1 MNTSELL
8 NRFGFSG
15 FRQGQEQV
23 VDRILGGDSAL
34 AVFPTGAGKSLCYQL
49 PALGLSGLTV
59 VISPLIALMKDQ
71 EDFLKGKGIP
81 AARLDSTL
89 TREESRRII
98 GDAISGTLKILMVSV
113 ERLRNE
119 IFREQLKRMNLSLLV
134 VDEAHCIS
142 EWGHNFRPDYLKIP
156 EYKAFYKIPQVL
168 LLTATATPKVA
179 QDICEKFGMGEE
191 SVVRTGFFRPNLHLQ
206 VMPAATFAE
215 KRGALIEAMREA
227 PQGPAIVYTTLQ
239 KGAEAVASFLAE
251 NGFPCEAYH
260 AGLKPEVRTSIQN
273 RFMEG
278 SLPCVA
284 ATIAFGMGI
293 DKSNIR
299 KVIHFDPPKSI
310 EGYSQEIGRAGRDG
324 AESAC
329 TLIGSR
335 DGIHTLENFVYGDT
349 PSKESIFGLISEI
362 ASHPER
368 SWEVRQYELSRHLDM
383 RPLPLKTLL
392 VYLELFGVVKP
403 VRVFF
408 ENYAFKYERP
418 KEAIIGAFQGERRAF
433 VDAIFGLSADKK
445 VWSYPDMQA
454 IGETTGSPRERILSA
469 LTWFEE
475 QGMITLKSGRAVD
488 VFEILQQRIDV
499 PALTDRLHELFCR
512 KEVTEVA
519 RIHQVLDLADG
530 TTCLA
535 QALSAYFGEPLA
547 VPCGTC
553 SVCRGTHRP
562 IPPAPGAQDLSSLR
576 LQNVAGPFVSE
587 LSNRDPRLIAKFL
600 CGIPSPSLARTR
612 GEKGFAALETEP
624 FHEVVAWCERELGR
638 GE

>member
-1 MNTSELL
+1 MNKSELL
-8 NRFGFSG
+8 KRFGFSG
-15 FRQGQEQV
+15 FRQGQEPV
-23 VDRILGGDSAL
+23 VDRILGGESAL

-49 PALGLSGLTV
+49 PALGLPGLTV

-71 EDFLKGKGIP
+71 EDFLKSKGIP

-89 TREESRRII
+89 PREASRRIL
-98 GDAISGTLKILMVSV
+98 GEAMAGTLKILMVSV

-119 IFREQLKRMNLSLLV
+119 IFREQLKRMRLSLLV

-156 EYKAFYKIPQVL
+156 EYKAYYKIPQVL
-168 LLTATATPKVA
+168 LLTATATPRVA
-179 QDICEKFGMGEE
+179 QDICEKFGMGRD

-206 VMPAATFAE
+206 VLPAAGFGE
-215 KRGALIEAMREA
+215 KRDQLLAAMGEA

-239 KGAEAVASFLAE
+239 KGAERAAAFLSE

-260 AGLKPEVRTSIQN
+260 AGLDPEARASIHN
-273 RFMEG
+273 RFMDG

-293 DKSNIR
+293 DKSDIR

-324 AESAC
+324 EPSTC

-335 DGIHTLENFVYGDT
+335 DGVHTLENFVYGDT
-349 PSKESIFGLISEI
+349 PSKKSIDGLMREI
-362 ASHPER
+362 ASHGER
-368 SWEVRQYELSRHLDM
+368 QWEVRQYELSRHLDI

-392 VYLELFGVVKP
+392 VYLELFGVIKP
-403 VRVFF
+403 LRVFF

-433 VDAIFGLSADKK
+433 VEAIVRQSADKK

-454 IGETTGSPRERILSA
+454 IGETTGSPRERILTA
-469 LTWFEE
+469 LSWFEE
-475 QGMITLKSGRAVD
+475 QGMITLKQGRAVD

-499 PALTDRLHELFCR
+499 LALTDRLFDLFSR
-512 KEVTEVA
+512 KEKTEVA
-519 RIHQVLDLADG
+519 RIHQILDLADRD
-530 TTCLA
+530 TCLA
-535 QALSAYFGEPLA
+535 QGLSAYFGEPLDS
-547 VPCGTC
+547 PCGTC
-553 SVCRGTHRP
+553 SVCRGAHRP
-562 IPPAPGAQDLSSLR
+562 IPSAPPIRDLATLN
-576 LQNVAGPFVSE
+576 LGEIAGPFVFK
-587 LSNRDPRLIAKFL
+587 LSTRDPRQIAKFL
-600 CGIPSPSLARTR
+600 CGIPSPSLARAR
-612 GEKGFAALETEP
+612 KEKGFAALETEP
-624 FHEVVAWCERELGR
+624 FHGVVAWCERELGV
-638 GE
+638 

>member
-1 MNTSELL
+1 MDKSELL

-15 FRQGQEQV
+15 FRQGQERV
-23 VDRILGGDSAL
+23 VDRILGGESAL

-49 PALGLSGLTV
+49 PALGLNGLTL

-89 TREESRRII
+89 TKEESRRII
-98 GDAISGTLKILMVSV
+98 GEAISGTLKILMVSV

-119 IFREQLKRMNLSLLV
+119 IFREQLKRMTLSLLV

-156 EYKAFYKIPQVL
+156 EYKAYYKIPQVL
-168 LLTATATPKVA
+168 LLTATATPQVA
-179 QDICEKFGMGEE
+179 QDICGKFGMGEE
-191 SVVRTGFFRPNLHLQ
+191 SCVRTGFYRPNLHLQ
-206 VMPAATFAE
+206 VMPAASFGE
-215 KRGALIEAMREA
+215 KRGKLLEAMCQE
-227 PQGPAIVYTTLQ
+227 PSGPSIIYTTLQ
-239 KGAEAVASFLAE
+239 KGAEAAATFLSE

-260 AGLKPEVRTSIQN
+260 AGLDPETRASIQD
-273 RFMEG
+273 RFMAG
-278 SLPCVA
+278 TLPSVA

-335 DGIHTLENFVYGDT
+335 EGLHTLENFVYGDT
-349 PSKESIFGLISEI
+349 PSRESIHALLSEI

-368 SWEVRQYELSRHLDM
+368 HWEVRQFELSKHLDM

-392 VYLELFGVVKP
+392 VYLELFGVIKP
-403 VRVFF
+403 LRVFF

-418 KEAIIGAFQGERRAF
+418 KEAIVGAFQGERRAF
-433 VDAIFGLSADKK
+433 VEAIVLGSADKK

-454 IGETTGSPRERILSA
+454 IGEKTGSPRERILTA
-469 LTWFEE
+469 LSWFEE
-475 QGMITLKSGRAVD
+475 QGMITLKQGRAVD
-488 VFEILQQRIDV
+488 VFEILQQEIDV
-499 PALTDRLHELFCR
+499 PALTEHLYDLFSR

-519 RIHQVLDLADG
+519 RIHQIIDLADQN
-530 TTCLA
+530 TCLP
-535 QALSAYFGEPLA
+535 QALSTYFGEPLSA
-547 VPCGTC
+547 PCGFC
-553 SVCRGTHRP
+553 SVCKGVYRP
-562 IPPAPGAQDLSSLR
+562 LPPAPSVQDLSSLR
-576 LQNVAGPFVSE
+576 LMDLAGPFVSK
-587 LSNRDPRLIAKFL
+587 LTDKNPRLIAKFL

-612 GEKGFAALETEP
+612 KEKGFAALETEP
-624 FHEVVAWCERELGR
+624 FHDVVAWCERELGK
-638 GE
+638 G

>member
-8 NRFGFSG
+8 GRFGFTG
-15 FRQGQEQV
+15 FRHGQEQV
-23 VDRILGGDSAL
+23 VDRILGGASAL

-49 PALGLSGLTV
+49 PALALPGVTL

-89 TREESRRII
+89 TREESSRII
-98 GDAISGTLKILMVSV
+98 GDAISGRLKILMVSV

-119 IFREQLKRMNLSLLV
+119 IFRQQLQRMQLSLLV

-156 EYKAFYKIPQVL
+156 EYKAFYQIPQVL
-168 LLTATATPKVA
+168 LLTATATPQVA
-179 QDICEKFGMGEE
+179 QDICQKFGMGED
-191 SVVRTGFFRPNLHLQ
+191 STVRTGFFRPNLHLQ
-206 VMPAATFAE
+206 VMPAANFGE
-215 KRGALIEAMREA
+215 KRARLLDAMRQD

-239 KGAEAVASFLAE
+239 KGAEGIASFLSE

-260 AGLKPEVRTSIQN
+260 AGLDPDTRASIQN

-278 SLPCVA
+278 SLPSVA

-324 AESAC
+324 EVSNC
-329 TLIGSR
+329 TFIGSR
-335 DGIHTLENFVYGDT
+335 EGIHTLENFVYGDT
-349 PSKESIFGLISEI
+349 PSKESIRTLLTEI
-362 ASHPER
+362 ASHPDR
-368 SWEVRQYELSRHLDM
+368 QWEVRQYELSKLLDM

-392 VYLELFGVVKP
+392 VYLELSGVIKP
-403 VRVFF
+403 LRVFF

-418 KEAIIGAFQGERRAF
+418 KEALSSSFQGERRAF
-433 VDAIFGLSADKK
+433 VDTIISESADKK

-454 IGETTGSPRERILSA
+454 ICEKTGSPRDRILTA

-475 QGMITLKSGRAVD
+475 QGMITLKQGRAVD
-488 VFEILQQRIDV
+488 VFEILQPNIDV
-499 PALTDRLHELFCR
+499 TALTDKLYDLFSR
-512 KEVTEVA
+512 KEITEVG
-519 RIHQVLDLADG
+519 RIHSILDLADRNA
-530 TTCLA
+530 CLA
-535 QALSAYFGEPLA
+535 QALSTYFGEPL
-547 VPCGTC
+547 PSGCGVC
-553 SVCRGTHRP
+553 SACRGTHRP
-562 IPPAPGAQDLSSLR
+562 LPPAPAVKELSTLR
-576 LQNVAGPFVSE
+576 LHDVAGSFVSK
-587 LSNRDPRLIAKFL
+587 LANRDPRLIAKFL

-612 GEKGFAALETEP
+612 KEQGFAALETEP
-624 FHEVVAWCERELGR
+624 FHNVVAWCERELGAR
-638 GE
+638 

>member
-8 NRFGFSG
+8 GRFGFTG
-15 FRQGQEQV
+15 FRHGQEQV
-23 VDRILGGDSAL
+23 VNRILGGASAL

-49 PALGLSGLTV
+49 PALALPGVTL

-89 TREESRRII
+89 TREESSRII
-98 GDAISGTLKILMVSV
+98 GDAISGRIKILMVSV

-119 IFREQLKRMNLSLLV
+119 IFREQLQRMNLSLLV

-156 EYKAFYKIPQVL
+156 EYKAFYRIPQVL
-168 LLTATATPKVA
+168 LLTATATPQVA
-179 QDICEKFGMGEE
+179 QDICKKFGMGED
-191 SVVRTGFFRPNLHLQ
+191 SAVRTGFFRPNLHLQ
-206 VMPAATFAE
+206 VMPAANFGE
-215 KRGALIEAMREA
+215 KRARLLDAMRQD
-227 PQGPAIVYTTLQ
+227 PPGPAIVYTTLQ
-239 KGAEAVASFLAE
+239 KGAEGIAAYLSE

-260 AGLKPEVRTSIQN
+260 AGLDPDTRASIQN

-278 SLPCVA
+278 SLSTVA

-324 AESAC
+324 EVSNC
-329 TLIGSR
+329 TFIGSR
-335 DGIHTLENFVYGDT
+335 EGIHTLENFVYGDT
-349 PSKESIFGLISEI
+349 PSKESIRTLLTEI
-362 ASHPER
+362 ASHPDR
-368 SWEVRQYELSRHLDM
+368 QWEMRQYELSKHLDM
-383 RPLPLKTLL
+383 RLLPLKTLL
-392 VYLELFGVVKP
+392 VYLELFGVIKP
-403 VRVFF
+403 LRVFF

-418 KEAIIGAFQGERRAF
+418 KGALTEAFQGERRAF
-433 VDAIFGLSADKK
+433 VETIISESADKK

-454 IGETTGSPRERILSA
+454 IGEKTGSPRERILKA

-475 QGMITLKSGRAVD
+475 QGMITLKQGRAVD
-488 VFEILQQRIDV
+488 VFEILQTNIDV
-499 PALTDRLHELFCR
+499 TALTENLYDLFSR
-512 KEVTEVA
+512 KEITEVG
-519 RIHQVLDLADG
+519 RIHSILDLADRN
-530 TTCLA
+530 TCLA
-535 QALSAYFGEPLA
+535 QALSTYFGEPL
-547 VPCGTC
+547 PSGCGVC

-562 IPPAPGAQDLSSLR
+562 LPPAPGVKELSSLR
-576 LQNVAGPFVSE
+576 LNDVAGSFVSK
-587 LSNRDPRLIAKFL
+587 LANRDPRLIAKFL

-612 GEKGFAALETEP
+612 KEQGFAALETEP
-624 FHEVVAWCERELGR
+624 FHNVVAWCERELGAR
-638 GE
+638 

>member
-1 MNTSELL
+1 MNTAELL

-23 VDRILGGDSAL
+23 VERILGGGSAL

-49 PALGLSGLTV
+49 PALALPGLTV

-98 GDAISGTLKILMVSV
+98 GEAMAGTLKILMVSV

-156 EYKAFYKIPQVL
+156 EYKALYQIPQVL
-168 LLTATATPKVA
+168 LLTATATPRVSR
-179 QDICEKFGMGEE
+179 DICEKFGMGDE
-191 SVVRTGFFRPNLHLQ
+191 SVVRTGFFRPNLHLRM
-206 VMPAATFAE
+206 MPAASFQE
-215 KRGALIEAMREA
+215 KRQALLGAMRDE
-227 PQGPAIVYTTLQ
+227 PGGPAIVYTTLQ
-239 KGAEAVASFLAE
+239 KGAESVAAFLTE
-251 NGFPCEAYH
+251 SGFPCEAYH
-260 AGLKPEVRTSIQN
+260 AGLAPDVRASIQN

-278 SLPCVA
+278 ALPTVA

-293 DKSNIR
+293 DKSDIR

-324 AESAC
+324 NLSAC

-335 DGIHTLENFVYGDT
+335 EGIHTLENFVYGDT
-349 PSKESIFGLISEI
+349 PSKESILTLISEI

-368 SWEVRQYELSRHLDM
+368 NWEVRQFELSKHLDM

-392 VYLELFGVVKP
+392 VYLELFGVIKP

-408 ENYAFKYERP
+408 ESYAFKYERP
-418 KEAIIGAFQGERRAF
+418 KETIIGAFQGERRAF
-433 VDAIFGLSADKK
+433 VEAVFALSADKK

-475 QGMITLKSGRAVD
+475 QGMITLKQGRAVD
-488 VFEILQQRIDV
+488 VFEILQQQLDV
-499 PALTDRLHELFCR
+499 PALAERLHDLFSQ
-512 KEVTEVA
+512 KEVSEVA

-530 TTCLA
+530 TACLA

-547 VPCGTC
+547 SPCGSC
-553 SVCRGTHRP
+553 SVCTGDHRP
-562 IPPAPGAQDLSSLR
+562 IPAAPGVQDLSLLR
-576 LQNVAGPFVSE
+576 LQDVAGSFVSG

-600 CGIPSPSLARTR
+600 CGIPSPSLSRTR

-624 FHEVVAWCERELGR
+624 FHEVMAWCEREIGDR
-638 GE
+638 